1 MRSFIGGCMNKII
14 RKEKLSADIKLYVV
28 ETPQIALKALP
39 GQFVVIRIC
48 ETCER
53 IPLTIA
59 DSDPAAGTITMI
71 VQEVGKTT
79 RRMGLIEVGDTIV
92 DVAGPLGNPSEI
104 ENFGTVVIIGGG
116 IGIAPIYPIVRAM
129 KKAGNRVITIIG
141 TRCGDLLF
149 YLDQLGAVSDEL
161 LITTD
166 DGSRGRKGFVT
177 EELQRL
183 IDGGTKIDRV
193 VAIGPTIMMKMVSE
207 VTRPY
212 KIPTIVSLNSIMVCS
227 TGMCGSC
234 RVEVDG
240 ETKFAC
246 VDGPEF
252 DGHKVNFDLLMQ
264 RLDMYTSQERESD
277 KHFCIKTKQQS

>member
-1 MRSFIGGCMNKII
+1 
-14 RKEKLSADIKLYVV
+14 
-28 ETPQIALKALP
+28 
-39 GQFVVIRIC
+39 
-48 ETCER
+48 
-53 IPLTIA
+53 
-59 DSDPAAGTITMI
+59 
-71 VQEVGKTT
+71 
-79 RRMGLIEVGDTIV
+79 
-92 DVAGPLGNPSEI
+92 
-104 ENFGTVVIIGGG
+104 
-116 IGIAPIYPIVRAM
+116 M

-149 YLDQLGAVSDEL
+149 YVEQLGAVSDEL

-166 DGSRGRKGFVT
+166 DGSHGRKGFVT

-212 KIPTIVSLNSIMVCS
+212 KIPTIVSLNSIMVCG

-264 RLDMYTSQERESD
+264 RLDMYASQERESD
-277 KHFCIKTKQQS
+277 KHFRIKTKQQS